1 MLPKTESAFEALRNG
16 SSEAEY
22 YSVSVRHEFS
32 PALRVEADNGYVG
45 AADKVKC
52 PDNPC
57 NPVANEGMQ
66 SRVRSRHEM
75 INARFKTWSIL
86 KNTYRHNIRRHG
98 EVFRAIAIVTQLGI
112 DNGEPLFQVDYE
124 D

>member
-1 MLPKTESAFEALRNG
+1 MGGDLVWIQGLYPAGEWTDIKIFNQVLRNFLDTG
-16 SSEAEY
+16 E
-22 YSVSVRHEFS
+22 
-32 PALRVEADNGYVG
+32 RVKADNCYMG

-52 PDNPC
+52 PDDPF
-57 NPVANEGMQ
+57 NPVQ
-66 SRVRSRHEM
+66 SRVRSRHKM
-75 INARFKTWSIL
+75 INGRFKTWGIL

-112 DNGEPLFQVDYE
+112 DNGEPLFRVDYE